1 MYRVL
6 NLINYIGKVKINMK
20 QELWITIKYRTDSF
34 DVKWSPIDQEVK
46 EIRSVDSEINIA
58 SLLSL
63 KVKREIQEM
72 IINKGMHH
80 AL

>member
-1 MYRVL
+1 MKIRSITW
-6 NLINYIGKVKINMK
+6 IN
-20 QELWITIKYRTDSF
+20 IKYKDYDF
-34 DVKWSPIDQEVK
+34 DVKWSPIDKEVK

-63 KVKREIQEM
+63 KVKREIQDI

-80 AL
+80 AI

>member
-1 MYRVL
+1 M
-6 NLINYIGKVKINMK
+6 
-20 QELWITIKYRTDSF
+20 WITIKYKDTLFDIRLSF
-34 DVKWSPIDQEVK
+34 KTYEIE

-80 AL
+80 AV

>member
-1 MYRVL
+1 
-6 NLINYIGKVKINMK
+6 MK
-20 QELWITIKYRTDSF
+20 QESWITIKYRNDSF

-63 KVKREIQEM
+63 KVKREIQDI
-72 IINKGMHH
+72 IINKGTHH

>member
-1 MYRVL
+1 M
-6 NLINYIGKVKINMK
+6 KITPTT
-20 QELWITIKYRTDSF
+20 WITIKYKDSLF
-34 DVKWSPIDQEVK
+34 DVRLAYKTYEIK

-63 KVKREIQEM
+63 KVKREIQDM
-72 IINKGMHH
+72 IINKGIHH